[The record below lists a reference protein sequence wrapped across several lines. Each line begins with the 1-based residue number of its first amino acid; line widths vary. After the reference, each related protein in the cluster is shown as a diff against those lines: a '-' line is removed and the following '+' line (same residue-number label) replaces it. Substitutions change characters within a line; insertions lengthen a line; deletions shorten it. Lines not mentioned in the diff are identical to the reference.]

1 MAVVANLL
9 NMNYTYFS
17 MLFKKE
23 TGMNFSEFLFA
34 EKMKKAQKLICDSS
48 NKIKIQDIAEKLVIS
63 PTPKKYIT
71 KMNFT
76 SGNEDLL

>member
-1 MAVVANLL
+1 
-9 NMNYTYFS
+9 
-17 MLFKKE
+17 
-23 TGMNFSEFLFA
+23 MNFSEFLFA